1 MRRAPR
7 GGEAFLV
14 NFHEAKR
21 YRATARAKVNLSL
34 EVLRRRRDGYH
45 EIETIFQS
53 DRPRGRA
60 RDELQPKL
68 GRFDISCND
77 PEIPTD
83 DRNLCAR
90 AIEAMRRHAASDLGA
105 VIRIDQEDPADAR
118 VSAGGSADAAAV
130 ILAVNRAEGL
140 DFPQDALGPGG
151 SRVRQRRAVHAAGA
165 APCSDAGGGKIL
177 TRLTPIQRGVF
188 VIVKPPVDISTAWVY
203 KNVNFQLTRHR
214 YRFNLKAVNAIL
226 ARFPNV
232 GISLRNAL
240 EDVVCPSYPSVSEV
254 LEELLSSRPFMAS
267 MSGSGSALFAVV
279 ENENK
284 ASRLAERFAVRGFF
298 TAVAVP
304 CARAVD
310 LYPVEA
316 R

>member
-1 MRRAPR
+1 
-7 GGEAFLV
+7 LSTSS
-14 NFHEAKR
+14 EAKR
-21 YRATARAKVNLSL
+21 YRATARAKVNLAL
-34 EVLRRRRDGYH
+34 EVLRRRGDGYH
-45 EIETIFQS
+45 EIETIFQTIS
-53 DRPRGRA
+53 LA
-60 RDELQPKL
+60 DELEMSFN
-68 GRFDISCND
+68 RTSEVRISCND
-77 PEIPTD
+77 PDIPAD

-90 AIEAMRRHAASDLGA
+90 AIEVMRDHAGRDLGA
-105 VIRIDQEDPADAR
+105 VIRIDKKIPQCAGLG
-118 VSAGGSADAAAV
+118 GGSADAAAV

-140 DFPQDALGPGG
+140 DLPQDALDRAALECGSDVPFMLRGG
-151 SRVRQRRAVHAAGA
+151 TMLGRGRGEE
-165 APCSDAGGGKIL
+165 L